1 MLSSLKE
8 KNDELQSTFDK
19 IDQLEL
25 LVNKVKDTYNAVAEN
40 LDQMERAVSASTQSS
55 FRLVK
60 FIFVF
65 TY

>member
-1 MLSSLKE
+1 MLTSLKE

-19 IDQLEL
+19 IDQLEM

-40 LDQMERAVSASTQSS
+40 LDQMERAVSSSTQTS

-60 FIFVF
+60 V
-65 TY
+65 